1 MKSTTPRSQASPA
14 STTTP
19 FLRRCLTFAALVA
32 MLATAGCSTVSE
44 TSAGATAG
52 GSATLSAAQEATLKA
67 GYEGQAM
74 QKPTETGPKAVPGK
88 NVWVISCGE
97 SYQACAS
104 LSSSFIDASTQLGWK
119 SKLVD
124 SKADP
129 TVYSTAINQA
139 VAAKAD
145 AIALFSGDCPG
156 IKSSLIGAKE
166 AGIPVVQFTS
176 IDCDDPAFGSEA
188 PLFTGS
194 LNVMGSTKIADY
206 YKAWGAARADFLA
219 AQMGGGGKVLEVR
232 EASQR
237 THAYSHQGFT
247 ERMAQVCP
255 KCQIVDVPFTFAQV
269 PTQATQIWASALL
282 QNPDAKAVSVSI
294 DSLMG
299 LGLESAIK
307 QANFKGIVAGGEGLN
322 LDLVRSGAQTTE
334 TAISYEMASWGLA
347 DTLNRIFSGENPSKL
362 PSEGGGWIFL
372 DKDHNLPAAGQPWTM
387 PFDFKAIYKKMWN
400 G

>member
-1 MKSTTPRSQASPA
+1 MTTSKQRSGLASGSTKKGMGR
-14 STTTP
+14 
-19 FLRRCLTFAALVA
+19 LVIGLGA
-32 MLATAGCSTVSE
+32 VAVAISMAGCSTVKES
-44 TSAGATAG
+44 SAVAG
-52 GSATLSAAQEATLKA
+52 DSSSLSAEQSAVLKA
-67 GYEGQAM
+67 GYSGEAM
-74 QKPTETGPKAVPGK
+74 QKPTETGPKAVKGK

-97 SYQACAS
+97 SYQACAN
-104 LSSSFIDASTQLGWK
+104 LSASFVEASKELGWT

-129 TVYSTAINQA
+129 SVYSNSINQA

-156 IKSSLIGAKE
+156 IKSSLVGAKQ

-176 IDCDDPAFGSEA
+176 IDCDDPAFGGEA

-194 LNVMGSTKIADY
+194 VNVMGSTKIADY
-206 YKAWGAARADFLA
+206 YKKWGAARADYLA
-219 AQMGGGGKVLEVR
+219 ALMGGEGKILEVR

-237 THAYSHQGFT
+237 THAYSHEGFT
-247 ERMAQVCP
+247 ERMAQACP
-255 KCQIVDVPFTFAQV
+255 KCKIVDVPFTFAQV
-269 PTQATQIWASALL
+269 PNQATQIWASALL

-307 QANFKGIVAGGEGLN
+307 QANFKGIIAGGEGLN

-347 DTLNRIFSGENPSKL
+347 STLNRIFSGEDPTKL
-362 PSEGGGWIFL
+362 PTEGGGWVFL
-372 DKDHNLPAAGQPWTM
+372 DKDHNLPEAGKSWTL
-387 PFDFKAIYKKMWN
+387 PFDFKAIYRKIWN